1 MKQKKKKQPK
11 KKSYTPSRRTIS
23 SLMMKLESAHN
34 ALQAHKNF
42 NLAEVHIG
50 EYYKEIPQ
58 EMVDASLTKSFLHA
72 LHNRDFE
79 LLFSTVEAEI
89 ERLRTEKVKL
99 MRQKI

>member
-1 MKQKKKKQPK
+1 
-11 KKSYTPSRRTIS
+11 
-23 SLMMKLESAHN
+23 MKLESAHN
-34 ALQAHKNF
+34 ALEAHKNF

-58 EMVDASLTKSFLHA
+58 ELVDEELTKSFLHA
-72 LHNRDFE
+72 LRNRDSE

-99 MRQKI
+99 LRHKITQS

>member
-1 MKQKKKKQPK
+1 
-11 KKSYTPSRRTIS
+11 
-23 SLMMKLESAHN
+23 MKLESAHN
-34 ALQAHKNF
+34 ALEAHKNF
-42 NLAEVHIG
+42 NLAEVHVG

-58 EMVDASLTKSFLHA
+58 EMVDANLTKSFLHA

-99 MRQKI
+99 MRQKITQS